1 MASSDLIFRA
11 WYYFRNGWS
20 SYFAF
25 IFAAINTLT
34 VTYFLAID
42 NYPFLQAIFPTFPHY
57 VVILSAIAIPLLV
70 VIGYVHWKRSGAR
83 KAEIDINYEVDP
95 YRARTLV
102 NSELILKINLNL
114 IQLTTK
120 LASNE
125 KLSSDEIEKIKTL
138 QNELETFIDKRTM
151 KNKLD
156 LKYLL
161 PSQEP
166 LFSIS
171 CPNLPKSSAFEK
183 IPACPETPLNKNA
196 FSS

>member
-1 MASSDLIFRA
+1 MPLSDLIFRA

-20 SYFAF
+20 LYFAF

-125 KLSSDEIEKIKTL
+125 KLSSDDMEKIKTL

-156 LKYLL
+156 LKYLRTET
-161 PSQEP
+161 QE
-166 LFSIS
+166 
-171 CPNLPKSSAFEK
+171 K
-183 IPACPETPLNKNA
+183 
-196 FSS
+196 